1 MKNKHD
7 EIKDLLKATRNMLS
21 NSLVK
26 EETERIKKTY
36 GMLTEEDVLKKYNV
50 GKAIE
55 DSIEDDED
63 EEKDEYE
70 VSDDNKEKETADD
83 KKQGYR
89 ISGGILVLHGK
100 DNTDLELTTDEKIA
114 FQETMDEFVSEV
126 SDLVDFNKLNV
137 YSKNVEWS
145 GKIIDFEIEFFYS
158 IGEENGV
165 YMAMMYENGND
176 FLCNKITEDQLILKD
191 KFKQG
196 TEYINKWWK
205 KHAISRYTKL
215 HDEGRIKPEH
225 LFYIDAIGISWEE
238 MKAKYLSEVGR

>member
-70 VSDDNKEKETADD
+70 VSDDNKEKET
-83 KKQGYR
+83 
-89 ISGGILVLHGK
+89 GITIHYVNEH
-100 DNTDLELTTDEKIA
+100 
-114 FQETMDEFVSEV
+114 
-126 SDLVDFNKLNV
+126 
-137 YSKNVEWS
+137 Y
-145 GKIIDFEIEFFYS
+145 
-158 IGEENGV
+158 
-165 YMAMMYENGND
+165 
-176 FLCNKITEDQLILKD
+176 
-191 KFKQG
+191 
-196 TEYINKWWK
+196 
-205 KHAISRYTKL
+205 
-215 HDEGRIKPEH
+215 DEGEFIFQKAVNIEDCKTAEEIAHKIHELEHQYFPEV
-225 LFYIDAIGISWEE
+225 IGKLITNH
-238 MKAKYLSEVGR
+238 